1 MKAETHSSTALMIA
15 RSTYVSSFEPNLAPL
30 LPRDAVTVS
39 NWFVTDHAKDATQL
53 RKRWYR
59 SILQLLQAWVLP
71 GVQLH
76 YLLRKRVIETG
87 VRAAIEGGAKQV
99 VVIAG
104 GFDTLAYRL
113 HAEFPDVRFFELD
126 HPATQRSKRS
136 SLDLHGVVNSNLTL
150 HPVDLTKRS
159 LAEVLPEV
167 NIDATTETVVLAEGL
182 LMYLDPAQVEQLLQV
197 VAEHFRSPLHVAVSF
212 MVPDP
217 RGRLRFHNASWM
229 LGAWLAWKRERFV
242 SAFTHQQFAALL
254 ERAGFAG
261 HEFWDQP
268 RMRHDYLPTSLQ
280 SEVLAEGEHLVFT
293 TRTTPR

>member
-1 MKAETHSSTALMIA
+1 MIA

-30 LPRDAVTVS
+30 LPQGAATVS
-39 NWFVTDHAKDATQL
+39 EWFVTDHAKDSTQL

-59 SILQLLQAWVLP
+59 SVLSILQAWVLP

-87 VRAAIEGGAKQV
+87 VRAAIESGAKQV

-113 HAEFPDVRFFELD
+113 HVEFPDVRFFELD

-136 SLDLHGVVNSNLTL
+136 SLDVHGTVNGNLTL

-159 LAEVLPEV
+159 LADVLQAV
-167 NIDATTETVVLAEGL
+167 NIDPTTETVVLAEGL
-182 LMYLDPAQVEQLLQV
+182 LMYLEPAQVEQLLQA
-197 VAEHFRSPLHVAVSF
+197 VAEHFCSALHVAVSF
-212 MVPDP
+212 MVPDA
-217 RGRLRFHNASWM
+217 RGRLRFHNASWV
-229 LGAWLAWKRERFV
+229 LGAWLSWKRERFV

-254 ERAGFAG
+254 ERAGFAA

-268 RMRHDYLPTSLQ
+268 RMRRDHLPTPLQ
-280 SEVLAEGEHLVFT
+280 SAVLAEGEHLAFAT
-293 TRTTPR
+293 KDAAR